1 MSESDHQQIIK
12 RIWDRYIE
20 EPFRSRVSKQHNPP
34 AISEKSALVVIDL
47 YNLVFEGGDSPVS
60 ELIDQYPASCGEFAY
75 RAIEPTNN
83 LIGLFRDRGLPI
95 FFSTKDFE
103 RSQRNGNAT
112 HRPRNKPKLADY
124 EIYHAIDYR
133 ETDTLIKKLRASI
146 FFDTELRSLLDA
158 NKTENLFI
166 AGESTS
172 GCVRASVIDA
182 FSIGYRICVVE
193 DCVFDQNMVSH
204 AVNLYD
210 IQHKYGQV
218 LHLSSLELIAKKTE
232 QNVTTAP
239 PGSA

>member
-1 MSESDHQQIIK
+1 MSESNRQPTDK
-12 RIWDRYIE
+12 VWDQYIE
-20 EPFRSRVSKQHNPP
+20 EPFRSRVAKQTNSPQ
-34 AISEKSALVVIDL
+34 ITEKSALVVVDL
-47 YNLVFEGGDSPVS
+47 YNLVYEGGDRPVS
-60 ELIDQYPASCGEFAY
+60 ELIDQFPASCGEFAY

-112 HRPRNKPKLADY
+112 HRPRNRPKPEDY
-124 EIYHAIDYR
+124 AIYHAIDYG

-146 FFDTELRSLLDA
+146 FFDTELRSLLEA
-158 NKTENLFI
+158 NNAENLFV

-172 GCVRASVIDA
+172 GCVRASVVDA
-182 FSIGYRICVVE
+182 FSLGYRVCVVE

-210 IQHKYGQV
+210 LQHKYGHV
-218 LHLSSLELIAKKTE
+218 SRLSDLES
-232 QNVTTAP
+232 
-239 PGSA
+239 SATR

>member
-1 MSESDHQQIIK
+1 MSESK
-12 RIWDRYIE
+12 YKSTERTWDRYIE
-20 EPFRSRVSKQHNPP
+20 EPFRSRVTEQHNPP
-34 AISEKSALVVIDL
+34 QVTEKSALVVIDL
-47 YNLVFEGGDSPVS
+47 YNLVYEGGDRPVS
-60 ELIDQYPASCGEFAY
+60 ELIDQYPASCGAFAY

-95 FFSTKDFE
+95 FFSTKDFA

-124 EIYHAIDYR
+124 EIYPAIDYR

-158 NKTENLFI
+158 NKTENLFV

-172 GCVRASVIDA
+172 GCVRASVVDA
-182 FSIGYRICVVE
+182 FSHGYRVCVVE
-193 DCVFDQNMVSH
+193 DCVFDQNRVSH

-210 IQHKYGQV
+210 MHHKYAEV
-218 LHLSSLELIAKKTE
+218 SKLSRIENNS
-232 QNVTTAP
+232 
-239 PGSA
+239 